1 MKVLVGFT
9 GSSAAKA
16 ALELAKN
23 HAKTYNATVH
33 VMTSLEGGS
42 REKIEKVRKA
52 EEILDAAKDFLEKE
66 GVVNEVHQMVRGL
79 TPGEDIIKYANE
91 NEIDH
96 IFVGIEKKSKTQKIL
111 LGSTAQYII
120 LKADCPVTTVK

>member
-66 GVVNEVHQMVRGL
+66 GVVNEIHQMVRGL
-79 TPGEDIIKYANE
+79 TPGEDIIRYANE